1 MKGAAGSVMKGAAGT
16 VAKAFRRPS
25 VDKNAVAVTSGGR
38 GTGGAGASAASGTII
53 IGDDDGVDDDDD
65 AAAVAPGVWPA
76 HLLPEPEIGMA
87 DVMRECGIRLQVAKK
102 NVGRPKYS
110 FNALQLRFM
119 PDVYRPPR
127 EVIDDI
133 VTSTMKRDTS

>member
-25 VDKNAVAVTSGGR
+25 VDKNAAAVTSGGR

-110 FNALQLRFM
+110 FNALQRKMLPRQ
-119 PDVYRPPR
+119 YRPPLST
-127 EVIDDI
+127 INDF
-133 VTSTMKRDTS
+133 VTSVANRDS